1 MEECIAPS
9 LGVRVW
15 RHPGTQLAI
24 AVLFIVV
31 TVMLIST
38 IAHIIVP
45 RRQSGAVEIAMGAAT
60 AAIFVGMYVL
70 FCRLIER
77 RPARELAL
85 KGAGVELGAGL
96 LIGLLLFS
104 AVVAAIWALGG
115 YSVVGYHGTEV
126 LPPIIAISLASG
138 FPEEIAFRGLFFRLF
153 EKWLGSWSALAIT
166 SAFFGGAHLF
176 NPGATWLA
184 AVAIA
189 FEAGIMLGAIYMITR
204 RLWAAIGLH
213 AAWNFAQGGIYGIA
227 VSGGASS
234 GLLVPGSTKGV
245 STLITGGDFG
255 AEASLP
261 AMVVATAFGVML
273 LVIAHR
279 RGRFIAPMWKRK
291 PDDTGLA
298 DTFS

>member
-1 MEECIAPS
+1 M
-9 LGVRVW
+9 
-15 RHPGTQLAI
+15 QLVVA
-24 AVLFIVV
+24 LPFIVV
-31 TVMLIST
+31 TAALIST
-38 IAHIIVP
+38 VSHVIVP
-45 RRQSGAVEIAMGAAT
+45 RDHGGAVKIAMGAF
-60 AAIFVGMYVL
+60 AAAMFVGMYVL

-96 LIGLLLFS
+96 LIGLSLFS

-115 YSVVGYHGTEV
+115 YSVVGYHGAEV
-126 LPPIIAISLASG
+126 LPTIIALSLASG
-138 FPEEIAFRGLFFRLF
+138 FPEEIVFRGLFFRLF
-153 EKWLGSWSALAIT
+153 EKWLGSWAALAIT
-166 SAFFGGAHLF
+166 SAFFGAAHLF

-189 FEAGIMLGAIYMITR
+189 LEAGIMLGAIYMITR

-261 AMVVATAFGVML
+261 AMAVATAFGIAL

-279 RGRFIAPMWKRK
+279 RGGFIAPSWVRARQ
-291 PDDTGLA
+291 GA
-298 DTFS
+298 GAQE

>member
-1 MEECIAPS
+1 MDESVAP
-9 LGVRVW
+9 GRAVRIW
-15 RHPGTQLAI
+15 RHPGMQL
-24 AVLFIVV
+24 VETVPFIVA
-31 TVMLIST
+31 TALLTSKIGQLFAQPHT
-38 IAHIIVP
+38 
-45 RRQSGAVEIAMGAAT
+45 GAVQIAIGAL
-60 AAIFVGMYVL
+60 AAAMFVGMYVL

-85 KGAGVELGAGL
+85 KGAGIELGAGVM
-96 LIGLLLFS
+96 IGLGLFS
-104 AVVAAIWALGG
+104 SIVAAIWACGG
-115 YSVVGYHGTEV
+115 YSVIGYNGAEV
-126 LPPIIAISLASG
+126 LPPVIAMALASG
-138 FPEEIAFRGLFFRLF
+138 FPEEIMFRGLFFRLF
-153 EKWLGSWSALAIT
+153 EKWLGSWAALAIT

-189 FEAGIMLGAIYMITR
+189 LEAGIMLGAIYMITR

-227 VSGGASS
+227 VSGGATD

-245 STLITGGDFG
+245 STLITGGSFG

-261 AMVVATAFGVML
+261 AMVIATAFGILL

-279 RGRFIAPMWKRK
+279 RGRFIAPSWVRARQ
-291 PDDTGLA
+291 GA
-298 DTFS
+298 GAQE